1 MIDGVTV
8 LNKIA
13 ITGMPAW
20 ATAIFV
26 VLFFT
31 FGSGSFLVAY
41 IRIEKYKSLTPALL
55 CVAAAICVVVI
66 KLILDSNV
74 NTDRYK
80 YECAIDDSVS
90 ISELYDHYDV
100 VEQRGDIWVLKDKEE

>member
-13 ITGMPAW
+13 IMGIPAW

-26 VLFFT
+26 VLFFA
-31 FGSGSFLVAY
+31 FGGGSFFVAH
-41 IRIEKYKSLTPALL
+41 IRIEKDKSLTPALL
-55 CVAAAICVVVI
+55 CVAAAICVFVVG
-66 KLILDSNV
+66 LVLDSDV
-74 NTDRYK
+74 NTGRYK

-100 VEQRGDIWVLKDKEE
+100 VEQRGDIWVLEDKEG

>member
-13 ITGMPAW
+13 IMGIPAW

-26 VLFFT
+26 VLFFG
-31 FGSGSFLVAY
+31 FGGGSFLVAN
-41 IRIEKYKSLTPALL
+41 IRIKKDKSLIPALL
-55 CVAAAICVVVI
+55 CAAAAICAFVVGMV
-66 KLILDSNV
+66 LDCNV

-80 YECAIDDSVS
+80 YECIIDDSVS

-100 VEQRGDIWVLKDKEE
+100 VEQRGDIWVIKDKEG